1 MRRFATARIS
11 RCDAVVVNL
20 RTLIACAA
28 AILASHAGAQG
39 YPTRAIRVLIPYPP
53 GGGSDMLIR
62 PIAARVSELV
72 GQQLIMDNRPGGG
85 SAIGTQ
91 IAARSAPDG
100 YTALIVDL
108 AFYANPAL
116 VAKLPYDSL
125 RDLAPVVNLAS
136 SASIMVVHPSLPAR
150 TLKDLIALAK
160 ARPGELHYSSGGNG
174 TGSHLSG
181 ELLKLLSGINLV
193 HVPYKGVA
201 PALVDTLAGQ
211 IMVTFAGVNAVR
223 GYVETGRLRALGI
236 TARKAAVP
244 NVPTFAEAG
253 LPTLD
258 TTTHRGLL
266 VPAGVPADIIARLN
280 TEFNK
285 ALATPALR
293 TRLDDLGYDATGGT
307 AEEYGKLVRAEIA
320 KWDAVIRKAGI
331 RIE

>member
-1 MRRFATARIS
+1 MKLRRWLF
-11 RCDAVVVNL
+11 
-20 RTLIACAA
+20 CALA
-28 AILASHAGAQG
+28 AGALNAAAQG
-39 YPTRAIRVLIPYPP
+39 YPSRAIRVVIPYPP

-62 PIAARVSELV
+62 PIAARVSELI

-85 SAIGTQ
+85 SVIGTQ
-91 IAARSAPDG
+91 IAAKSAPDG

-108 AFYANPAL
+108 AYYANPAL
-116 VAKLPYDSL
+116 VAKLPYDST
-125 RDLAPVVNLAS
+125 RDLAAVVNLAS
-136 SASIMVVHPSLPAR
+136 SASILVAHPSLPAR
-150 TLKDLIALAK
+150 NLKELIALAK

-181 ELLKLLSGINLV
+181 ELLKFAAGINLV

-223 GYVETGRLRALGI
+223 GYVETRRLRALGI
-236 TARKAAVP
+236 TQRKAAVP
-244 NVPTFAEAG
+244 DVPTFAEAG
-253 LPTLD
+253 LPQLD

-266 VPAGVPADIIARLN
+266 VPAATPADVIAKLN
-280 TEFNK
+280 AEFNK

-293 TRLDDLGYDATGGT
+293 TRLDELGYDATGGT
-307 AEEYGKLVRAEIA
+307 VDDYAKLVRSEIA
-320 KWDAVIRKAGI
+320 KWESVIRKAGI

>member
-1 MRRFATARIS
+1 MITRS
-11 RCDAVVVNL
+11 LV
-20 RTLIACAA
+20 ACALA
-28 AILASHAGAQG
+28 ASAINAVAQG
-39 YPTRAIRVLIPYPP
+39 FPSRAIRVVIPYPP

-62 PIAARVSELV
+62 PIAARVSELI

-85 SAIGTQ
+85 STIGTLL
-91 IAARSAPDG
+91 AAKSAPDG

-108 AFYANPAL
+108 AYYANPAL
-116 VAKLPYDSL
+116 LAKLPYDST

-136 SASIMVVHPSLPAR
+136 SASILVVHPSLPAR
-150 TLKDLIALAK
+150 NLKELIALAK

-181 ELLKLLSGINLV
+181 ELLKLSAGINLV

-223 GYVETGRLRALGI
+223 SYVETGRLRALGI
-236 TARKAAVP
+236 TQRKAAVP

-253 LPTLD
+253 LPGLD
-258 TTTHRGLL
+258 ATTHRGLL
-266 VPAGVPADIIARLN
+266 VPAGTPADVIAKLN
-280 TEFNK
+280 AEFNK

-293 TRLDDLGYDATGGT
+293 TRLDELGYDATGGT
-307 AEEYGKLVRAEIA
+307 VDDYAKLVRSEIA
-320 KWDAVIRKAGI
+320 KWNGVIRKAGI

>member
-1 MRRFATARIS
+1 M
-11 RCDAVVVNL
+11 L
-20 RTLIACAA
+20 RPLLCCALAAGALNAA
-28 AILASHAGAQG
+28 AQA
-39 YPTRAIRVLIPYPP
+39 YPSRAIRVVIPYPP

-62 PIAARVSELV
+62 PIAARVSELI

-85 SAIGTQ
+85 STIGTQ
-91 IAARSAPDG
+91 IAAKSAPDG

-116 VAKLPYDSL
+116 VAKLPYDST

-136 SASIMVVHPSLPAR
+136 SASILVVHPSLPAR
-150 TLKDLIALAK
+150 NLKELIALAK
-160 ARPGELHYSSGGNG
+160 VRPGELHYSSGGNG

-181 ELLKLLSGINLV
+181 ELLKLAAGINLV

-211 IMVTFAGVNAVR
+211 IMITFAGVNAVR
-223 GYVETGRLRALGI
+223 GYVETRRLRALGI
-236 TARKAAVP
+236 TQRKAAVP
-244 NVPTFAEAG
+244 DVPTFAEAG
-253 LPTLD
+253 LPQLD

-266 VPAGVPADIIARLN
+266 VPAATPADVIAKLN
-280 TEFNK
+280 AEFNK

-293 TRLDDLGYDATGGT
+293 TRLDELGYDATGGT
-307 AEEYGKLVRAEIA
+307 IDDYAKLVRSEIA
-320 KWDAVIRKAGI
+320 KWDGVIRKAGI